1 MDERDK
7 LARLRDERNEDGFA
21 VRDAEREMAE
31 QELGLERELEE
42 LEADE
47 ERTERQIEDE
57 WRQER
62 WGRDPEHPRG
72 GAG

>member
-21 VRDAEREMAE
+21 VRDAERQLAE
-31 QELGLERELEE
+31 QELALERELEE

-47 ERTERQIEDE
+47 ERTERQIDDE
-57 WRQER
+57 WRRER
-62 WGRDPEHPRG
+62 WGRDPEHPPG
-72 GAG
+72 GGS